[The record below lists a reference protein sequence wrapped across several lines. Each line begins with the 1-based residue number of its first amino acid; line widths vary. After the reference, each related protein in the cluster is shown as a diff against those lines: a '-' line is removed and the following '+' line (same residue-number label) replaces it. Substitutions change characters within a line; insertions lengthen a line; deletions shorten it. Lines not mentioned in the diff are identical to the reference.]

1 MENQEG
7 KTGSGTVH
15 VEFLYLSFQ
24 ALAETGSSE
33 SPTKKSSRNSQS
45 VSAPPL
51 KFSVNESV
59 RSIFTKADGGPG
71 GGQKAKGRTRK
82 TSVGNDN
89 EDDIEFGV
97 VTHRC
102 RRFFSPIFA
111 KLIAIPRLKILTA
124 ARRC

>member
-1 MENQEG
+1 M
-7 KTGSGTVH
+7 
-15 VEFLYLSFQ
+15 
-24 ALAETGSSE
+24 
-33 SPTKKSSRNSQS
+33 
-45 VSAPPL
+45 

-59 RSIFTKADGGPG
+59 RSIFTNADGGPG

-111 KLIAIPRLKILTA
+111 KLMG
-124 ARRC
+124 